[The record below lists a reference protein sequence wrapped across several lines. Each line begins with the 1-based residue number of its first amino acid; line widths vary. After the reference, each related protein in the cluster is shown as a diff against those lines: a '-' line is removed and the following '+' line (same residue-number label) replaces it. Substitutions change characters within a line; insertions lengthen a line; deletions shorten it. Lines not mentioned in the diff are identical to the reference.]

1 MLLNLLL
8 TNPAEFMLVAGGLII
23 AIGLHEAAHCY
34 MADRLG
40 DPTPRSMG
48 RLTLN
53 PIAHLDPI
61 GSLAIL
67 FAGFGWGKAA
77 PFDPY
82 NLSNPI
88 RDIALIA
95 LAGPATNIVLAIL
108 ASIVFRATQLPPQIT
123 EVLFIFISLNINL
136 ALFNLIPIP
145 PLDGSKIVSP
155 TKSLHITPNSYFLL
169 IILLVT
175 GIIPMILSPINNFI
189 LRILLG

>member
-1 MLLNLLL
+1 
-8 TNPAEFMLVAGGLII
+8 MLVAGGLII

-61 GSLAIL
+61 GSIAIL
-67 FAGFGWGKAA
+67 IAGFGWGKAA

-82 NLSNPI
+82 NLSNPK

-95 LAGPATNIVLAIL
+95 LAGPATNFILAII
-108 ASIVFRATQLPPQIT
+108 ASFVLKFLQMPQNVA

-145 PLDGSKIVSP
+145 PLDGSKILFP
-155 TKSLHITPNSYFLL
+155 TKSLNVNPTSYFLL

-175 GIIPMILSPINNFI
+175 GIIPLILRPINLFI
-189 LRILLG
+189 LNILL